1 MDIVIYQV
9 NIKGILSF
17 TVYGLNIIYQSH
29 DDEQM
34 LSYFH
39 SLFLW
44 SFLLSFALNVRLKTK
59 FFRIN
64 LLNFFSFY
72 VCRAQT
78 FHHIS
83 VIHYNR
89 NQGS

>member
-44 SFLLSFALNVRLKTK
+44 S
-59 FFRIN
+59 
-64 LLNFFSFY
+64 NF
-72 VCRAQT
+72 T
-78 FHHIS
+78 
-83 VIHYNR
+83 VICIEC
-89 NQGS
+89 QIEDKVL